1 MDEKLRPR
9 VGVGVMIMRDGK
21 VLIGKRKAEL
31 GNGEWAWPGGH
42 LEHLES
48 IEECARREAREET
61 GVEIENVR
69 FLRLVNMTQYA
80 PKHYVD
86 IGLIADWKSGEPQI
100 MEPDKVETW
109 EWRALDDLP
118 EPLFAAEPY
127 YLEALKTGQ
136 NFFDSTGST
145 SAV

>member
-1 MDEKLRPR
+1 MEENQRPR
-9 VGVGVMIMRDGK
+9 VGVGVLIFKDGK
-21 VLIGKRKAEL
+21 ILIGKRKSEL

-48 IEECARREAREET
+48 IVECAKREAREET
-61 GVEIENVR
+61 GIEIDNVR
-69 FLRLVNMTQYA
+69 FLRLVNMKQYA
-80 PKHYVD
+80 PKHYID
-86 IGLIADWKSGEPQI
+86 IGLIADWKSGEPKI
-100 MEPDKVETW
+100 MEPDKVEVW

-136 NFFDSTGST
+136 NFFDS
-145 SAV
+145 

>member
-1 MDEKLRPR
+1 MNDQQRPK
-9 VGVGVMIMRDGK
+9 VGVGVMIFKEGK
-21 VLIGKRKAEL
+21 VLIGKRKSEH

-48 IEECARREAREET
+48 IEECARRETREEV
-61 GVEIENVR
+61 GIEIENVR

-86 IGLIADWKSGEPQI
+86 IGMIADWKSGEPQLL
-100 MEPDKVETW
+100 EPEKVEKW
-109 EWRALDDLP
+109 EWRDLQDLP

-127 YLEALKTGQ
+127 YLQALETGK
-136 NFFDSTGST
+136 NFFDS
-145 SAV
+145 

>member
-1 MDEKLRPR
+1 MPDSTNSDQLRPK

-21 VLIGKRKAEL
+21 VLIGKRKSEH
-31 GNGEWAWPGGH
+31 GKGEWAWPGGH

-48 IEECARREAREET
+48 IEECARREAREEA

-86 IGLIADWKSGEPQI
+86 IGLIADWKSGEPQNL
-100 MEPDKVETW
+100 EPDKVEKW

-127 YLEALKTGQ
+127 YLEALKTGK
-136 NFFDSTGST
+136 NFFDS
-145 SAV
+145 

>member
-1 MDEKLRPR
+1 MEKERPK
-9 VGVGVMIMRDGK
+9 VGVGVMILKDGK

-48 IEECARREAREET
+48 IEACARREAREET
-61 GVEIENVR
+61 GVEIQNVR

-86 IGLIADWKSGEPQI
+86 IGLIADWKSGEPQV

-136 NFFDSTGST
+136 NFFDS
-145 SAV
+145 

>member
-1 MDEKLRPR
+1 MQEPLRPK
-9 VGVGVMIMRDGK
+9 VGVGVMIFKNGK
-21 VLIGKRKAEL
+21 VLIGKRKSEL

-48 IEECARREAREET
+48 IVECARRETREET

-86 IGLIADWKSGEPQI
+86 IGLIANWKSGEPQVL
-100 MEPDKVETW
+100 EPDKVERW
-109 EWRALDDLP
+109 EWRDLTD
-118 EPLFAAEPY
+118 L
-127 YLEALKTGQ
+127 
-136 NFFDSTGST
+136 
-145 SAV
+145 